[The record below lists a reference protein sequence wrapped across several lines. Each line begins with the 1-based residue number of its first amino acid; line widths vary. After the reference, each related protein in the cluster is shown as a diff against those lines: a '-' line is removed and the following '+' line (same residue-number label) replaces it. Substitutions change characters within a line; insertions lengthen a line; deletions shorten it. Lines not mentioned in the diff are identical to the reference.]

1 MEKPT
6 IGVMPEGIWK
16 ENRIKTLNQA
26 IGRRLKANTT
36 IPKRWI
42 NERNKLI
49 KDLANN
55 SATVWSETLT
65 ALDIAELMNSHKRMS
80 EQDFQKQYMQSPE

>member
-1 MEKPT
+1 MEKPP

-16 ENRIKTLNQA
+16 ENRIKMLNQA
-26 IGRRLKANTT
+26 IGRRLKSNTT
-36 IPKRWI
+36 IPKKWI

-55 SATVWSETLT
+55 SVTVWSERFS
-65 ALDIAELMNSHKRMS
+65 ALDIAELINSHKRMS
-80 EQDFQKQYMQSPE
+80 EQDFQKQYM